1 MPPELGRM
9 LAQGG
14 FDCSRETLVSGH
26 SNDVLVDMWAAMRP
40 VYSADTWLS
49 PTGSCWIRRYRVAR
63 DMPKSRATWVGGS
76 RASMSFIALRIW
88 LSVKDRCRRPGFLPS
103 APVLAP
109 AS

>member
-49 PTGSCWIRRYRVAR
+49 PTGSCWFGGKRLARTLPNYRPTGEAAA
-63 DMPKSRATWVGGS
+63 PGSLGFSR
-76 RASMSFIALRIW
+76 LRFC
-88 LSVKDRCRRPGFLPS
+88 LSWGWECLTSNLRSLGH
-103 APVLAP
+103 
-109 AS
+109 